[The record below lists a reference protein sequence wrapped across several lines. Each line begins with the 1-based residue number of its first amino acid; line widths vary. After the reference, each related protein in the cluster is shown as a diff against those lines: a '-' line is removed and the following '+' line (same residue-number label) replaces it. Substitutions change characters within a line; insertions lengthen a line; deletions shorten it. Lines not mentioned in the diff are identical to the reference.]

1 LHDLLA
7 ALILGTVQGLTEFLP
22 VSSSGHLV
30 LLQGFFGERW
40 LGDILFDVSVH
51 LGTTLAVLIFFHKEV
66 YGLIRG
72 IMPGTYQRD
81 QAWIIG
87 CILITTAVT
96 GAIGVLFQEHFE
108 AMFSMPSLVAAMLIV
123 TGFLT
128 FATDRKKNTGRPYG
142 QIRARDALTIGLF
155 QAFAII
161 PGISRSG
168 STIFAGVFS
177 GMERTWAASYSF
189 IASIPAIL
197 GAAALEWGSQT
208 GSIEPEHLI
217 GAVTSCIVGLI
228 SLKFL
233 VWTLRKHNF
242 FIFSVYC
249 WIAGTLYLAAHS
261 LGGF

>member
-1 LHDLLA
+1 MPDLLIA
-7 ALILGTVQGLTEFLP
+7 FILGTVQGLTEFLP

-30 LLQGFFGERW
+30 MLQSFFGEEW
-40 LGDILFDVSVH
+40 LGDILFGVAVH
-51 LGTTLAVLIFFHKEV
+51 LGTVLAVVIFFRREIF
-66 YGLIRG
+66 GLVKG
-72 IMPGTYQRD
+72 ILPGSYRRD

-96 GAIGVLFQEHFE
+96 GVIGILFKERFE
-108 AMFSMPSLVAAMLIV
+108 AMFSLPSLVAGMLIV

-128 FATDRKKNTGRPYG
+128 FATDKMGNTGKKYG
-142 QIRARDALTIGLF
+142 QIRAQDAVTVGLF
-155 QAFAII
+155 QALAIT

-168 STIFAGVFS
+168 STIFAGVLS
-177 GMERTWAASYSF
+177 GMDRTWAASYSF

-197 GAAALEWGSQT
+197 GAVVLEWG
-208 GSIEPEHLI
+208 GEMRPVGAKHLV
-217 GAVTSCIVGLI
+217 GALSACIVGLI

-249 WIAGTLYLAAHS
+249 WVAGTLYLAAV
-261 LGGF
+261 LLRGA

>member
-1 LHDLLA
+1 MHDLLA

-30 LLQGFFGERW
+30 LLQSFFGERW
-40 LGDILFDVSVH
+40 LGDILFNVSVH
-51 LGTTLAVLIFFHKEV
+51 LGTTLAVVIFFHKEIL
-66 YGLIRG
+66 GLIRG
-72 IMPGTYQRD
+72 IMPGTYRRE

-96 GAIGVLFQEHFE
+96 GAIGILFRDHFE
-108 AMFSMPSLVAAMLIV
+108 AMFSLPFLVAAMLIV

-142 QIRARDALTIGLF
+142 QIRARDAVTIGLF
-155 QAFAII
+155 QALAII

-177 GMERTWAASYSF
+177 GMDRTWAASYSF

-197 GAAALEWGSQT
+197 GAAALEWGGEVRPVTS
-208 GSIEPEHLI
+208 EHLI
-217 GAVTSCIVGLI
+217 GAISSCIVGLI

-249 WIAGTLYLAAHS
+249 WIAGALYLAADF